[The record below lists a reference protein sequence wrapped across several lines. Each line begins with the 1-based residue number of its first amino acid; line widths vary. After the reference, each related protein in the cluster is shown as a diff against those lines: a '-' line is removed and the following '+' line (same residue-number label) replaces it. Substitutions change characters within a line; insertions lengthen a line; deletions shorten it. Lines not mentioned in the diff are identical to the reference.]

1 MHQCVRAFTQPD
13 GFVNEQ
19 QLARYKAYGNSNAG
33 IIVVEGS
40 NVCEACQKLNC
51 NIGIW
56 SDDHI
61 AGLQKLAAV
70 CKSRGSVAV
79 IQLNMRSITSWKG
92 KQSLSEL
99 NEEDAVGIITLFVNA
114 SIRAQKTGFDGV
126 ELHAAHGFL
135 LSQIYLNREQIP

>member
-92 KQSLSEL
+92 K
-99 NEEDAVGIITLFVNA
+99 
-114 SIRAQKTGFDGV
+114 
-126 ELHAAHGFL
+126 
-135 LSQIYLNREQIP
+135 